1 MTSNGETMS
10 GLDISE
16 ISGERIKKGLI
27 DAVKKRLN
35 SDNVEMCIE
44 HGSKK
49 GKHLCSI
56 LLFELE

>member
-1 MTSNGETMS
+1 MASNSEIMN
-10 GLDISE
+10 GLDINV

-35 SDNVEMCIE
+35 SDNVKLCIE

-49 GKHLCSI
+49 GTNCFK
-56 LLFELE
+56 FKLE